1 VHATDSGQEDDVVR
15 NVMMPVSRNGFGI
28 EPSIDRFFARAFDV
42 PVWSAGADVQEH
54 GDHAVITMEVPG
66 VRPEQLSVSA
76 EHRTITVKV
85 EREGQGTSTRQFTI
99 GTKYD
104 IAGLAAKLEFGVL
117 TLSLPKAA
125 EAQVRQVPV
134 TVG

>member
-1 VHATDSGQEDDVVR
+1 MGQEEYVMR
-15 NVMMPVSRNGFGI
+15 NMMMPVNRNGFGI
-28 EPSIDRFFARAFDV
+28 EPTIDRFFARAFDV
-42 PVWSAGADVQEH
+42 PVWSAGADVQELQ
-54 GDHAVITMEVPG
+54 DRAVIAMEVPG

-76 EHRTITVKV
+76 EHRTLTVKV
-85 EREGQGTSTRQFTI
+85 EREGQGTTTRQFTI

-104 IAGLAAKLEFGVL
+104 LANVEAKLEYGVL

-125 EAQVRQVPV
+125 EAQPRQVAV

>member
-1 VHATDSGQEDDVVR
+1 MGQEEYVMR
-15 NVMMPVSRNGFGI
+15 NMMMPVNRNGFGI
-28 EPSIDRFFARAFDV
+28 EPTIDRFFARAFDV
-42 PVWSAGADVQEH
+42 PVWSAGADVQELE
-54 GDHAVITMEVPG
+54 DRAVIAMEVPG

-76 EHRTITVKV
+76 EHRTLTVKV
-85 EREGQGTSTRQFTI
+85 EREGQGTTTRQFTI

-104 IAGLAAKLEFGVL
+104 LANVEAKLEYGVL

-125 EAQVRQVPV
+125 EAQPRQVAV

>member
-1 VHATDSGQEDDVVR
+1 MGQEEYVMR
-15 NVMMPVSRNGFGI
+15 NMMMPVNRNGFGI
-28 EPSIDRFFARAFDV
+28 EPTIDRFFARAFDV
-42 PVWSAGADVQEH
+42 PVWSAGADVQELE
-54 GDHAVITMEVPG
+54 DRAVIAMEVPG

-76 EHRTITVKV
+76 EHRTLTVKV
-85 EREGQGTSTRQFTI
+85 EREGQGTTTRQFTI

-104 IAGLAAKLEFGVL
+104 LANVEAKLEYGVL

-125 EAQVRQVPV
+125 EAQPRHVAV

>member
-1 VHATDSGQEDDVVR
+1 MGQEEYVMR
-15 NVMMPVSRNGFGI
+15 NMMMPVNRNGFGI
-28 EPSIDRFFARAFDV
+28 EPTIDRFFARAFDV
-42 PVWSAGADVQEH
+42 PVWSAGADVQELQ
-54 GDHAVITMEVPG
+54 DRAVIAMEVPG

-76 EHRTITVKV
+76 EHRTLTVKV
-85 EREGQGTSTRQFTI
+85 EREGHGTTTRQFTI

-104 IAGLAAKLEFGVL
+104 LANVEAKLEYGML

-125 EAQVRQVPV
+125 EAQPRQVAV

>member
-1 VHATDSGQEDDVVR
+1 
-15 NVMMPVSRNGFGI
+15 
-28 EPSIDRFFARAFDV
+28 V
-42 PVWSAGADVQEH
+42 PVWSAGADVQELE
-54 GDHAVITMEVPG
+54 DRAVIAMEVPG

-76 EHRTITVKV
+76 EHRTLTVKV
-85 EREGQGTSTRQFTI
+85 EREGQGTTTRQFTI

-104 IAGLAAKLEFGVL
+104 LANVEAKLEYGVL

-125 EAQVRQVPV
+125 EAQPRQVAV